1 MKDKKV
7 LIVVNELE
15 ENLILATRNLGNI
28 MLVEPNEMNVLDL
41 VNTDILLTTKDTV
54 EKIEEVLR

>member
-1 MKDKKV
+1 
-7 LIVVNELE
+7 
-15 ENLILATRNLGNI
+15 

-41 VNTDILLTTKDTV
+41 VNADILLTTKDTV